1 MTGPRT
7 THALASSGEKHMTP
21 LLLLQLHITHLP
33 DLGIRDMKLSR
44 PLGGVI
50 SHRSRQVSTTRHL
63 VLGRYLGR
71 SGGFGEGGITKL
83 PWQTHGTLE

>member
-44 PLGGVI
+44 PLEEPSAIDLGNYQASRARSPFGTERRLRGG
-50 SHRSRQVSTTRHL
+50 RNN
-63 VLGRYLGR
+63 
-71 SGGFGEGGITKL
+71 EA
-83 PWQTHGTLE
+83 TLADAWHP